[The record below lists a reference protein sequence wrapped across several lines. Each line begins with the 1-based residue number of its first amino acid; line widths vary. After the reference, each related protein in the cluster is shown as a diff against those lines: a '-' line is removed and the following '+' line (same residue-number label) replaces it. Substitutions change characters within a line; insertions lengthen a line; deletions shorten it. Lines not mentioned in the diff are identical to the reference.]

1 MSQQIGEE
9 AMLILM
15 SIYGGLVLIVCYDII
30 RIFRRIFP
38 AKMFRVIVEDIIYWT
53 CASIFMF
60 NIFLKYNYGRP
71 RFFSIVMTIG
81 TMILFERLIGRHF
94 LDKISK
100 ILYKVFQILAK
111 PLKKVGKVVKL
122 IINKGMNKIKKIGER
137 KNAGRKQKQGNRKV
151 KHHKAK
157 KNQK

>member
-81 TMILFERLIGRHF
+81 TMILFERLVGRHF

-151 KHHKAK
+151 KHHKTK